1 MNYTDPEKANIVAQ
15 RKKGI
20 SVNQLSS
27 QYGISVRTI
36 YRWSKLYCEANP
48 GEKRTFTIKEH
59 DMLQRRVSKLENIIT
74 ILKTVNCTVSA
85 PLKEK
90 LDELEKL
97 YGQYDVHTL
106 CEALEVSR
114 GTFYNHILRNKRG
127 NAWFAMRREEYRI
140 LIQEVF
146 DEFQQVPGAEKL
158 CAILVQRG
166 HKVSKKYVADLM
178 REMGLISIRTA
189 SKQDWLKWNK
199 PKRNVVQQQF
209 QVAQPNRT
217 WVSDVTCF
225 KLNERYYYVCVILDL
240 YSRMVIAYKIPK
252 KNSTQLITGTFKS
265 AYKQRIPSSSLI
277 FHSDR
282 GSQYTSNRFQKL
294 LQEYSVT
301 QSFSNSGKPHDNAV
315 AESFFASLK
324 KEELY
329 RKNYRSEKELMHGID
344 SYIRFYNQ
352 KRPHRTLNNLSPCQF
367 EEKFLANRTSET
379 T

>member
-1 MNYTDPEKANIVAQ
+1 MNYTDEEKTNIIAQ

-20 SVNQLSS
+20 SVQQLSS

-48 GEKRTFTIKEH
+48 GEKRTFTLKEH
-59 DMLQRRVSKLENIIT
+59 DMLQRKVNKLENIVT
-74 ILKTVNCTVSA
+74 ILKTVNCTASA

-114 GTFYNHILRNKRG
+114 GTFYNHILRNKRS
-127 NAWFAMRREEYRI
+127 NAWFEKRREEYRI
-140 LIQEVF
+140 LIQEVY
-146 DEFQQVPGAEKL
+146 DEFHQVLGAEKL

-178 REMGLISIRTA
+178 SEMGLISIRTS

-199 PKRNVVQQQF
+199 PKKNVVRQQF
-209 QVAQPNRT
+209 QVTQPNHT

-240 YSRMVIAYKIPK
+240 YSRMVIAYKISK
-252 KNSTQLITGTFKS
+252 KNSTQLITGTFKL
-265 AYKQRIPSSSLI
+265 AYNQRMPSFGLI

-294 LQEYSVT
+294 LLEYSVT

-329 RKNYRSEKELMHGID
+329 RKEYRSEKELMQGID

-352 KRPHRTLNNLSPCQF
+352 MRPHRTLNNLSPCQF
-367 EEKFLANRTSET
+367 EGKYLNGGASEGT
-379 T
+379 

>member
-1 MNYTDPEKANIVAQ
+1 M
-15 RKKGI
+15 R
-20 SVNQLSS
+20 
-27 QYGISVRTI
+27 
-36 YRWSKLYCEANP
+36 
-48 GEKRTFTIKEH
+48 
-59 DMLQRRVSKLENIIT
+59 
-74 ILKTVNCTVSA
+74 TVNCTASS

-114 GTFYNHILRNKRG
+114 GTFYNHILRNKRS
-127 NAWFAMRREEYRI
+127 NAWFEKRREEFRV

-146 DEFQQVPGAEKL
+146 NEFHQVLGAEKL

-166 HKVSKKYVADLM
+166 HRVSKKYVADLM
-178 REMGLISIRTA
+178 REMGLISIRTTE
-189 SKQDWLKWNK
+189 KQDWLKWNT
-199 PKRNVVQQQF
+199 PKKNVVRQQF
-209 QVAQPNRT
+209 QATQPNHI

-240 YSRMVIAYKIPK
+240 YSRMVIIYKVSK
-252 KNSTQLITGTFKS
+252 KNSTQLITATFKS
-265 AYKQRIPSSSLI
+265 AYEQRTPSPGLI

-282 GSQYTSNRFQKL
+282 GSQYTSSRFQKL
-294 LQEYSVT
+294 LQGYSVT

-329 RKNYRSEKELMHGID
+329 RKEYRSEKELMQGID

-352 KRPHRTLNNLSPCQF
+352 KRPHRTLNNLSPYQF
-367 EEKFLANRTSET
+367 EEKYSADKTLENT
-379 T
+379 